1 MRKFLRSIA
10 TLITITLALLQVLV
24 VVSIYIN
31 PVHFYL
37 FAFMG
42 YLFPVVWIA
51 NILSFIYWA
60 LKRKK
65 RALIPLLT
73 IVIGWTQWQNTFQW
87 SGKTVDDISTL
98 SKPLTIMT
106 LNVKMFDYYQWSG
119 REDLQEKI
127 FDYIR
132 KKNPDIVC
140 LQEFYST
147 NQKREFTK
155 NYIIARL
162 NNYTYRHIGYI
173 QKKSSGRG
181 FGLATFSKYPITGRQ
196 VLKFENSTNFSIQT
210 DIKVKGVTVRLF
222 NNHLESMRLS
232 SQDISVIGNMKS
244 VDGFEDEK
252 GIKLVANKIGR
263 AFKERA
269 QQAQMIGKHIE
280 NSAYPVIVCGDFNDT
295 PVSYVYHKMRGN
307 LKDAF
312 VEAGKGFCGTYNGKL
327 PSFRIDYIL
336 FDPKFEAYNFERDK
350 LNLSDHFPIITTIDI
365 DAGSNDGVKTK

>member
-1 MRKFLRSIA
+1 MRKLFRSIA
-10 TLITITLALLQVLV
+10 TIISAALALLQGLV
-24 VVSIYIN
+24 VLSIYID
-31 PVHFYL
+31 PVQFYL

-42 YLFPVVWIA
+42 YIFPMVWGA
-51 NILSFIYWA
+51 NIVSLIYWI

-65 RALIPLLT
+65 QVLIPLLA
-73 IVIGWTQWQNTFQW
+73 IVIGWTQWQNSFQW
-87 SGKTVDDISTL
+87 RGKTVEDISTL
-98 SKPLTIMT
+98 SRPLTVMS

-119 REDLQEKI
+119 RADLQEKI

-132 KKNPDIVC
+132 KKNPDVVC

-162 NNYTYRHIGYI
+162 NSYSYRHIGYI
-173 QKKSSGRG
+173 QRNTSGRG
-181 FGLATFSKYPITGRQ
+181 FGLATFSKYPIIGRQ
-196 VLKFENSTNFSIQT
+196 VLKFENSTNFSIQS
-210 DIKVKGVTVRLF
+210 DIKVNGVTVRLF

-232 SQDISVIGNMKS
+232 SKDINVIGKMKS
-244 VDGFEDEK
+244 VDGFENEK
-252 GIKLVANKIGR
+252 GIKTVARKIGR

-269 QQAQMIGKHIE
+269 LQAQMISRHIE

-295 PVSYVYHKMRGN
+295 PVSYVYQKMRGD

-312 VEAGKGFCGTYNGKL
+312 VESGKGFSGTYNGKL

-350 LNLSDHFPIITTIDI
+350 LNLSDHFPIVTTINLNVESSGEGKD
-365 DAGSNDGVKTK
+365 

>member
-1 MRKFLRSIA
+1 M
-10 TLITITLALLQVLV
+10 
-24 VVSIYIN
+24 
-31 PVHFYL
+31 
-37 FAFMG
+37 
-42 YLFPVVWIA
+42 VWGA
-51 NILSFIYWA
+51 NIVSLIYWI

-65 RALIPLLT
+65 QVLIPLLA
-73 IVIGWTQWQNTFQW
+73 IVIGWTQWQNSFQW
-87 SGKTVDDISTL
+87 RGKTVEDISTL
-98 SKPLTIMT
+98 SRPLTVMS

-119 REDLQEKI
+119 RADLQEKI

-132 KKNPDIVC
+132 KKNPDVVC

-162 NNYTYRHIGYI
+162 NSYSYRHIGYI
-173 QKKSSGRG
+173 QRNTSGRG
-181 FGLATFSKYPITGRQ
+181 FGLATFSKYPIIGRQ
-196 VLKFENSTNFSIQT
+196 VLKFENSTNFSIQS
-210 DIKVKGVTVRLF
+210 DIKVNGVTVRLF

-232 SQDISVIGNMKS
+232 SKDINVIGKMKS
-244 VDGFEDEK
+244 VDGFENEK
-252 GIKLVANKIGR
+252 GIKTVARKIGR

-269 QQAQMIGKHIE
+269 LQAQMISRHIE

-295 PVSYVYHKMRGN
+295 PVSYVYQKMRGD

-312 VEAGKGFCGTYNGKL
+312 VESGKGFSGTYNGKL

-350 LNLSDHFPIITTIDI
+350 LNLSDHFPIVTTINLNVESSGEGKD
-365 DAGSNDGVKTK
+365 

>member
-1 MRKFLRSIA
+1 MKKFFHSIA
-10 TLITITLALLQVLV
+10 TIITIALALLLGV
-24 VVSIYIN
+24 VVLSIYID
-31 PVHFYL
+31 PVQFYL
-37 FAFMG
+37 FAFVG
-42 YLFPVVWIA
+42 YIFPVVWIA
-51 NILSFIYWA
+51 NIITLIYWI

-65 RALIPLLT
+65 QVLIPLLAV
-73 IVIGWTQWQNTFQW
+73 VIGWTQWHNTFQW

-98 SKPLTIMT
+98 SRPLTVMS

-119 REDLQEKI
+119 RADLQEKI

-147 NQKREFTK
+147 NQKREFSK

-162 NNYTYRHIGYI
+162 NNYSYRHIDYI

-181 FGLATFSKYPITGRQ
+181 FGLATFSKYPIIGRQ
-196 VLKFENSTNFSIQT
+196 VLKFGNSTNFSIQS

-222 NNHLESMRLS
+222 NNHLVSMRLS
-232 SQDISVIGNMKS
+232 SQDISVIGKMKS
-244 VDGFEDEK
+244 VDGLENEK
-252 GIKLVANKIGR
+252 GIKTVAKKIGR

-269 QQAQMIGKHIE
+269 MQAKMISRHIE

-295 PVSYVYHKMRGN
+295 PVSYVYHKMRGD

-312 VEAGKGFCGTYNGKL
+312 VESGKGFGGTYNGKL

-350 LNLSDHFPIITTIDI
+350 LNLSDHFPIITTINLDI
-365 DAGSNDGVKTK
+365 ESKDKVKD